1 MSRHLDDLIS
11 ARADAVSALRATAAA
26 LSVVRTIYQ
35 DVANC
40 LILID
45 LALDFFTGLSWMTV
59 CIEIVDVM
67 VKNRRYSLIT
77 LDEHIFSILFV
88 AYICNEFSKQ
98 KIVSFVKVKV
108 FNCSLAV
115 TNIKRISTSPAIQH
129 VAAHSTNE
137 SVIARTSKKC
147 VVTLSAYD

>member
-1 MSRHLDDLIS
+1 M
-11 ARADAVSALRATAAA
+11 AAA

-67 VKNRRYSLIT
+67 VKNRRYTLIA
-77 LDEHIFSILFV
+77 LDEHIISIMFV
-88 AYICNEFSKQ
+88 AYISNEFSKQ

-108 FNCSLAV
+108 FNNTTKSICKIN
-115 TNIKRISTSPAIQH
+115 TNNNTI
-129 VAAHSTNE
+129 N
-137 SVIARTSKKC
+137 
-147 VVTLSAYD
+147 

>member
-1 MSRHLDDLIS
+1 MVVSPYLMSRHLDDLIS
-11 ARADAVSALRATAAA
+11 ARADAVSALRAMAAA

-67 VKNRRYSLIT
+67 VKNRRYTLIA
-77 LDEHIFSILFV
+77 LDEHIF
-88 AYICNEFSKQ
+88 
-98 KIVSFVKVKV
+98 
-108 FNCSLAV
+108 
-115 TNIKRISTSPAIQH
+115 
-129 VAAHSTNE
+129 
-137 SVIARTSKKC
+137 
-147 VVTLSAYD
+147 LSCL